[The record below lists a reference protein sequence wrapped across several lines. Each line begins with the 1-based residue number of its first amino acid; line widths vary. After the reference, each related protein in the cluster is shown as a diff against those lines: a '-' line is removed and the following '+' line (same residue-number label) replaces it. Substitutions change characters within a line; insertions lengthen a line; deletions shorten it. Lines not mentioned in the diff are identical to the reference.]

1 MMYYVKSLPMNEQF
15 QGLLEG
21 SARVDPEWVTV
32 VKLAYQ
38 AGIKSSTGR
47 HLGPDDLVDEW
58 MTLKPQLSDCTLRRR
73 LPEDVLHHL
82 RSLPKTTPYFC
93 PRLHTMTTNKF
104 HNEWRKVCKEAD
116 YHIQLIA
123 LTWHYRD
130 THRDELRWERA
141 QDYLDALAEKWL
153 SEPEI
158 EKLRADA
165 KDWALR
171 PPKSGNRSRRRTRAQ
186 LVVLLR

>member
-1 MMYYVKSLPMNEQF
+1 MRYFVKSLPTDEEF
-15 QGLLEG
+15 QALLDG
-21 SARVDPEWVTV
+21 AARVDPEWVTV

-47 HLGPDDLVDEW
+47 HLRPDGLVEDW
-58 MTLKPQLSDCTLRRR
+58 IALKPQLSNCTLRRR
-73 LPEDVLHHL
+73 LSEDVLRHL
-82 RSLPKTTPYFC
+82 RSLPTTTPYFC
-93 PRLHTMTTNKF
+93 PRLHAMATCTF
-104 HNEWRKVCKEAD
+104 HNEWRKVCKEAN
-116 YHIQLIA
+116 YRIQLIA

-141 QDYLDALAEKWL
+141 QGYLDALAEKWL
-153 SEPEI
+153 SGPEI

-165 KDWALR
+165 KELALR
-171 PPKSGNRSRRRTRAQ
+171 PPKNGNRNRRRTRTQ

>member
-1 MMYYVKSLPMNEQF
+1 M
-15 QGLLEG
+15 
-21 SARVDPEWVTV
+21 
-32 VKLAYQ
+32 
-38 AGIKSSTGR
+38 ST
-47 HLGPDDLVDEW
+47 
-58 MTLKPQLSDCTLRRR
+58 S
-73 LPEDVLHHL
+73 
-82 RSLPKTTPYFC
+82 
-93 PRLHTMTTNKF
+93 KF
-104 HNEWRKVCKEAD
+104 HNEWRKVCKEAN
-116 YHIQLIA
+116 YYIQLVA

-141 QDYLDALAEKWL
+141 QGYLDALAKKWL
-153 SEPEI
+153 SGPEI

>member
-1 MMYYVKSLPMNEQF
+1 MMYYVKSLPTSEQF
-15 QGLLEG
+15 QGLLDG
-21 SARVDPEWVTV
+21 AARVDPEWVTV
-32 VKLAYQ
+32 VKFAYQ

-47 HLGPDDLVDEW
+47 HLRPDDLVNEW
-58 MTLKPQLSDCTLRRR
+58 MTLKPQLSGCTLRRR
-73 LPEDVLHHL
+73 LPEDVLKHL
-82 RSLPKTTPYFC
+82 RSLPKATTHYC
-93 PRLHTMTTNKF
+93 PRLHAMSTSKF
-104 HNEWRKVCKEAD
+104 HNEWRKVCKEAN

-141 QDYLDALAEKWL
+141 QGYLDAFAKKWL
-153 SEPEI
+153 SGSEI